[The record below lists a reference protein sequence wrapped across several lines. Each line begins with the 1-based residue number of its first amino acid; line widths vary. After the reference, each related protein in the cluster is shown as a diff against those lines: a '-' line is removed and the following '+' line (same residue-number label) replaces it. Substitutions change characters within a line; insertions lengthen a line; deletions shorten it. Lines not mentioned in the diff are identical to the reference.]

1 MMIRQLTEKPS
12 SVGHG
17 SAEKLLRCASIR
29 NTTSCPQP
37 LSLIAML
44 LQQLHGSNDVTQPG

>member
-1 MMIRQLTEKPS
+1 VIKQLTEKPS

-17 SAEKLLRCASIR
+17 SAEKLLRCASTL
-29 NTTSCPQP
+29 NTTSYPQP

-44 LQQLHGSNDVTQPG
+44 LQQLHGSKDVTQPG